1 VVLITLVALCQGVN
15 MLNLN
20 NGDQY
25 ITTMLDILLEK
36 SVVES
41 VEYISPFL
49 NDAIILQNNHHILTE
64 AIKKITLDGLHA
76 EFGVFQGGSINLL
89 SSNKNVQWYGFD
101 SFLGL
106 DEDWK
111 GSFYGKG
118 HFSMGGVPPKVNNNV
133 ELVVGRF
140 QDTLPQFLTEHS
152 EPFAFINIDCDTY
165 ESTKYVLDT
174 IKKQLVVDTIISFDE
189 YLAHPGWKISEHK
202 AWQEFCKE
210 NNIKYEYLIFGRMQA
225 VVRIKSIG
233 DEGIK

>member
-1 VVLITLVALCQGVN
+1 

-20 NGDQY
+20 TTERY
-25 ITTMLDILLEK
+25 INTIFDIVLENSIK
-36 SVVES
+36 ES
-41 VEYISPFL
+41 VEYITPFL
-49 NDAIILQNNHHILTE
+49 SEVIILEGDENVLKE

-76 EFGVFQGGSINLL
+76 EFGVFQGRSINWL
-89 SSNKNVQWYGFD
+89 SNLKKVEWYGFD

-118 HFSMGGVPPKVNNNV
+118 HFSLGGTPPQVNSNV

-140 QDTLPQFLTEHS
+140 QDTLPQFLTAHS
-152 EPFAFINIDCDTY
+152 EPFAFVNIDCDTY

-174 IKKQLVVDTIISFDE
+174 IKKQLVANTIISFDE
-189 YLAHPGWKISEHK
+189 YLAHPGWKISEYK

-210 NNIKYEYLIFGRMQA
+210 NNVEYEYLIFGRMQA

-233 DEGIK
+233 EVDATKL